1 MNMIN
6 EVRPAI
12 KAIRNVNQENVIR
25 TIIEE
30 RKTTRRILAE
40 ETQVSLMTIKSIV
53 DNLLDVKVI
62 IEENNND
69 YELLGRKPK
78 TLSLHPRIGL
88 IICLNL
94 SFKDFFVY
102 YVFTIH
108 QELKIERK
116 VPRNEEKSYSE
127 NLVYISKSIKDDVNR
142 LEMDILAIGI
152 LVPGAYYEQEDT
164 VNFDLISGLKQL
176 PIKRF
181 FSKEFGFENVEV
193 FHDVFAGAQAEYEAT
208 LPRNDS
214 LFYFFAGDGVGGAF
228 VNGNGSWLRGAN
240 LLAGEIGQHI
250 IWDGEKETIFED
262 AVSTYKLMEK
272 IQSAHPGID
281 FWQAMDLYDTGDK
294 IVMEVVN
301 RAATIAA
308 KSLHNVIWTLN
319 PGRLVI
325 ASPYPRYAEIVLK
338 ACEKMNKRFDKLSI
352 PMTVE
357 MLMSR
362 YKNQGEVTGCF
373 ALSLKLWI
381 DSIAESLN

>member
-1 MNMIN
+1 MIN
-6 EVRPAI
+6 EERPAI
-12 KAIRNVNQENVIR
+12 KTIRNVNQENVIR
-25 TIIEE
+25 TIIEK

-40 ETQVSLMTIKSIV
+40 ETRVSLMTVKNIV
-53 DNLLDVKVI
+53 DNLLDIKI
-62 IEENNND
+62 IVEENIND
-69 YELLGRKPK
+69 YGLLGRKPK
-78 TLSLHPRIGL
+78 ILSLDPRIGL
-88 IICLNL
+88 FVCLNL

-102 YVFTIH
+102 YIYSIH
-108 QELKIERK
+108 QELIIERK
-116 VPRNEEKSYSE
+116 LSRDEIKSYSE
-127 NLVYISKSIKDDVNR
+127 NLVKISKSIKDDVNKT
-142 LEMDILAIGI
+142 EMDILAIGI
-152 LVPGAYYEQEDT
+152 LVPGAYYEEEDT

-181 FSKEFGFENVEV
+181 FSIEFGFENIAV

-228 VNGNGSWLRGAN
+228 VNGNGSWLRGEN
-240 LLAGEIGQHI
+240 LLAGEIGQNI

-262 AVSTYKLMEK
+262 TVSTYKLTEK

-281 FWQAMDLYDTGDK
+281 FWQAMDLYDKGDR
-294 IVMEVVN
+294 IALEVIN

-308 KSLHNVIWTLN
+308 NCLHNVIWTLN
-319 PGRLVI
+319 PGRLII
-325 ASPYPRYAEIVLK
+325 ASPYPRYAEIVLE
-338 ACEKMNKRFDKLSI
+338 ACKKMNQRFAGLSI

-357 MLMSR
+357 MLMPR

-381 DSIAESLN
+381 DSIADSLN